1 MNRKIYLPVG
11 LNDGITRQMIRF
23 VFGNT
28 WELQQWHVRNDC
40 TFVTFKNVTDCAEAV
55 SVGSFLINGM
65 TVRATYAYR
74 CYNAAMLQQQLQAN
88 TARFPV
94 QMQPNT
100 NGVGN
105 MIYAPGF
112 QVQPG
117 NVQLPRLT
125 NAANYQVQPMAAQQM
140 ATGFAR
146 GVQNLQRQNL
156 PPNVVTYPGNNV
168 PGIAGHQSG
177 LPLPVARQP
186 LTYPGNNQA
195 PLVRNVVPNQIY
207 LNGPI
212 GQNQPIGA
220 VWPGV
225 FQGNL
230 LNYS

>member
-1 MNRKIYLPVG
+1 
-11 LNDGITRQMIRF
+11 MIRS
-23 VFGNT
+23 VFGCR
-28 WELQQWHVRNDC
+28 WWPRHWRVKKKY
-40 TFVTFKNVTDCAEAV
+40 TFVTFTNVKDCAEAA
-55 SVGSFLINGM
+55 SVGDFTLNGT
-65 TVRATYAYR
+65 TVRATYATG
-74 CYNAAMLQQQLQAN
+74 CYNAAMLQQQLQSN
-88 TARFPV
+88 TVRFPV

-125 NAANYQVQPMAAQQM
+125 NAANYQAQPMAAQQM

-177 LPLPVARQP
+177 LPLPVARHP

-225 FQGNL
+225 FQGNF